1 MAKKRGLYDN
11 INAKRDRI
19 KAGSG
24 EKMRSAGD
32 KGAPSAQD
40 FKDAA
45 KTAKKKDGGLY
56 KMADGGMYKM
66 AGGGMPGGTM
76 LKMKDGGLAVQ
87 SKGCGTVD
95 NKRRK
100 PTKLR

>member
-1 MAKKRGLYDN
+1 
-11 INAKRDRI
+11 
-19 KAGSG
+19 
-24 EKMRSAGD
+24 
-32 KGAPSAQD
+32 
-40 FKDAA
+40 
-45 KTAKKKDGGLY
+45 KDGGLY

-95 NKRRK
+95 NKRRNQQTTIGENMPMK
-100 PTKLR
+100 EYSKSRRKLLKSQSQEIKS